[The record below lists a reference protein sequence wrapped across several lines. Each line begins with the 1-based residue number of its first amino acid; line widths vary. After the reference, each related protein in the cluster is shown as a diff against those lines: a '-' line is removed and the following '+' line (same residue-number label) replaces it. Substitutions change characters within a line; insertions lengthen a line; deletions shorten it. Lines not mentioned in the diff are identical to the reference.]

1 VGLLC
6 RLNAALD
13 RVNCLACVGIF
24 AAILVI
30 MILQIGFR
38 YVLDAPLTW
47 TEELARY
54 LYVWACYLG
63 AAVALRRRS
72 HIAITLVADRLP
84 PGPARATLLGT
95 QALGLLFLLTLVIQG
110 GQLMAK
116 THDVLAI
123 TLPIP
128 WSAIYLAAP
137 VGGALMALQ
146 TIETAWQALREFPR
160 GGAA

>member
-1 VGLLC
+1 VSLLG

-13 RVNCLACVGIF
+13 RVNRLACIGIF
-24 AAILVI
+24 AAIFVI

-38 YVLDAPLTW
+38 YALNAPLTW

-72 HIAITLVADRLP
+72 HIAITLLADRLP
-84 PGPARATLLGT
+84 RRLARATLLGT
-95 QALGLLFLLTLVIQG
+95 HALGLVFLLALVIQG
-110 GQLMAK
+110 GRLMAR

-137 VGGALMALQ
+137 VGATLMTLQ
-146 TIETAWQALREFPR
+146 TIETAWQVLRDGPR
-160 GGAA
+160 GNAA